1 MAYSSLWTT
10 FRVFK
15 LTSIISIRLSAIVA
29 EKINCTSCLEDSEE
43 EGADEDEPEDEAGY
57 GESNSEDYADY
68 PTESKEA
75 CNDAY
80 DG

>member
-10 FRVFK
+10 FRVSK

-43 EGADEDEPEDEAGY
+43 KGTDEDYPEDEAEY
-57 GESNSEDYADY
+57 GEGDTEEYADY